1 MILITSVIT
10 DTISATD
17 IPNIL
22 MADTTKIMATTPVHH
37 FRHLHVYR
45 SVTLIPK
52 LHLNPNI
59 FMDMEEASTDLTT
72 ILAFIYLI
80 LPTSIILCHTGRYI
94 HNYFFKSLIN
104 SDFELCNIIMSIA
117 ISVTTLVY
125 HFSYLYAK
133 LSVAALKSSAY
144 NK

>member
-45 SVTLIPK
+45 SVILIPK

-104 SDFELCNIIMSIA
+104 SDFELPM
-117 ISVTTLVY
+117 
-125 HFSYLYAK
+125 
-133 LSVAALKSSAY
+133 
-144 NK
+144 

>member
-22 MADTTKIMATTPVHH
+22 MADTTNIMATTPVHH

-59 FMDMEEASTDLTT
+59 FMDMEEASMDLTT
-72 ILAFIYLI
+72 IILSFIHLI
-80 LPTSIILCHTGRYI
+80 LPISIILCHTGRCI
-94 HNYFFKSLIN
+94 NNYFFKSLIN
-104 SDFELCNIIMSIA
+104 SDFELCNKIMSIT

-133 LSVAALKSSAY
+133 LSVAALK
-144 NK
+144 